1 MDCSKPAVNFVI
13 KTKTIKLKQFSR
25 KKSSCISFVKKQQQ
39 QQQQQPDLPI
49 PSQKALSLSRPD
61 GLLANIKN
69 GYIALKLERIA
80 IIQVSRKVESAPGE

>member
-39 QQQQQPDLPI
+39 QQQPDLPI

-69 GYIALKLERIA
+69 GYIALKLERIT

>member
-39 QQQQQPDLPI
+39 QQQADLPI

-69 GYIALKLERIA
+69 GYIALKLERIT

>member
-39 QQQQQPDLPI
+39 QQQADLPI

-69 GYIALKLERIA
+69 GYIALKLERIT
-80 IIQVSRKVESAPGE
+80 IIQVREK

>member
-69 GYIALKLERIA
+69 GYIALKLERIT
-80 IIQVSRKVESAPGE
+80 IIQVREK

>member
-25 KKSSCISFVKKQQQ
+25 KKSSCISFLKKQ

-49 PSQKALSLSRPD
+49 PSQKALSLCRPD

-69 GYIALKLERIA
+69 GYIALKLERIT